1 MPVPYERR
9 NNKTGKTEVTMY
21 ETVAERLTKFHDIYK
36 DNITS
41 IITEVIQFKDGIIVM
56 KAVVKIDDKVY
67 VGHAYEKEGSNFA
80 TKGSAIKVCETS
92 CIGRALSSAGL
103 LGSEFC
109 SADELVN
116 ALTQQAS
123 GVTNIAPKAQTDFS
137 NDKWRDN
144 PIGFKSGK
152 NEGKSYRE
160 VDDDTLIW
168 IINQCKVESWKE
180 KAIKEMQLRQDGQK
194 TSVSKE
200 EVDDLFNTNEGDKDA
215 K

>member
-1 MPVPYERR
+1 MPV
-9 NNKTGKTEVTMY
+9 KIHGKDYTTC
-21 ETVAERLTKFHDIYK
+21 AERLATFHKRFK
-36 DNITS
+36 DNKKS
-41 IITEVIQFKDGIIVM
+41 IISEIIQFKDGIVVV
-56 KAVVKIDDKVY
+56 KAVVKVDEEVY
-67 VGHAYEKEGSNFA
+67 VGHAYEDIGSSKINESSSLENA
-80 TKGSAIKVCETS
+80 ETS
-92 CIGRALSSAGL
+92 ALGRSLKFC
-103 LGSEFC
+103 LGMDTTEAIA

-116 ALTQQAS
+116 ALSKQAN

-180 KAIKEMQLRQDGQK
+180 KAIKEMQLRQDGQQA
-194 TSVSKE
+194 SVSKE
-200 EVDDLFNTNEGDKDA
+200 EVDDLFNTNEGDQDA

>member
-1 MPVPYERR
+1 MPV
-9 NNKTGKTEVTMY
+9 KIHGKDY
-21 ETVAERLTKFHDIYK
+21 KTVAERLNEFHADHK
-36 DNITS
+36 ENRS
-41 IITEVIQFKDGIIVM
+41 IITEIIQFKDGIVVV
-56 KAVVKIDDKVY
+56 KAVVKIGDDVFT
-67 VGHAYEKEGSNFA
+67 GHAYEDIGS
-80 TKGSAIKVCETS
+80 TKINTTSALENCETS
-92 CIGRALSSAGL
+92 AIGRALASAGYIAT
-103 LGSEFC
+103 EFA

-116 ALTQQAS
+116 ALSKQAN

-180 KAIKEMQLRQDGQK
+180 KAIKEMQLRQDGQQA
-194 TSVSKE
+194 SVSKE
-200 EVDDLFNTNEGDKDA
+200 EVDDLFNTNEGDQDA